1 MGGGW
6 PEVVGGWLWSVSIGP
21 GDGVCVCVC
30 EVKQVV
36 DQGCALQW
44 LVAAAATV
52 PSSASVSSFNSIG
65 IAHSD
70 VVGRGRAGVYDSSSK
85 SSSMIGGYS
94 GISIVSHQS
103 WLVLAAGVT
112 GAAAGTHRHHQRRHR
127 LSPHAAL
134 RIGIACEALV

>member
-6 PEVVGGWLWSVSIGP
+6 PEVVGGWLWPVSICP
-21 GDGVCVCVC
+21 GDGVCVC

-85 SSSMIGGYS
+85 SSGGSGGYC
-94 GISIVSHQS
+94 GIGIVSHQS
-103 WLVLAAGVT
+103 WLVRAAGVIV
-112 GAAAGTHRHHQRRHR
+112 AAAGTHRHHERRHR
-127 LSPHAAL
+127 LSSHAAL
-134 RIGIACEALV
+134 RIGMACAALV